1 MEWRG
6 EGSGQEARRGGEERK
21 KQRGRVRR
29 YRHTHTHTHT
39 VKTKMSGGRKSGR
52 KAAKAV
58 NCQKHFLAAGESLW

>member
-21 KQRGRVRR
+21 KQRGRGRR
-29 YRHTHTHTHT
+29 DRHTHT

-58 NCQKHFLAAGESLW
+58 NYQKHFLAAGESLW